1 MYIKWLAALITVVSG
16 TAIAVPALAQK
27 NSQQGQG
34 HAVVT
39 ILPAKS
45 GEQVPNVSPQDVK
58 VKVNGKES
66 AVTGFASLRGP
77 DSRLELV
84 VLIDGSAR
92 ASLGQQFNEITTF
105 VKEMPAN
112 AKVGFAYMENGRA
125 AMAGPLTSDAA
136 QAAKGLHMS
145 AGSVGSNASP
155 YFCLSDLAK
164 HWPSDDR
171 TARREVVMITDGVD
185 NYERRFDPDDPY
197 VQTAI
202 NDSVRTGLV
211 VYSMYWQDR
220 GLANSTGYETSAG
233 QNLLFMVSQA
243 TGGKSYWE
251 GTGNPVSFEPYFA
264 DLRRRLNHQ
273 YELSFDSP
281 SNGKPEVK
289 DLKVELHVPSAKVEA
304 PQKVLVAAGSRSLGE

>member
-1 MYIKWLAALITVVSG
+1 MGIKGLATVIALVAGTSITV
-16 TAIAVPALAQK
+16 PAFPRQ
-27 NSQQGQG
+27 NNQQGQG

-39 ILPAKS
+39 ILPS
-45 GEQVPNVSPQDVK
+45 RPGEQVPNVSAQDVK

-66 AVTGFASLRGP
+66 TVTSFAPLRGP
-77 DSRLELV
+77 ESHLELV

-92 ASLGQQFNEITTF
+92 ASLGEQFNEITKF
-105 VKEMPAN
+105 VKEMPVN

-125 AMAGPLTSDAA
+125 ALAGPLTSDAA

-185 NYERRFDPDDPY
+185 NYQRRFDPDDPY

-202 NDSVRTGLV
+202 NDSVRASLV

-220 GLANSTGYETSAG
+220 GLANSTGYETNTG
-233 QNLLFMVSQA
+233 QNLLLIVSQA

-289 DLKVELHVPSAKVEA
+289 DLKVELHVPSAKVDA
-304 PQKVLVAAGSRSLGE
+304 PQKVLVGAGSRSLGE